1 MLKNIR
7 STQQAS
13 SPNKPSYKIQFIGL
27 TIGLILFITIL
38 NGFFI
43 DHSAALQ
50 KNKKIYADNENGVY
64 QVSYKAEDL
73 NSETISFQDEFQKL
87 SGVAK
92 IVILT
97 IHAPWAFKNTEKD
110 N

>member
-1 MLKNIR
+1 MLKKIR
-7 STQQAS
+7 STQRAL
-13 SPNKPSYKIQFIGL
+13 SPNRPSYKLQVIGL
-27 TIGLILFITIL
+27 IIGLILFTTIL

-43 DHSAALQ
+43 TNSAALQ
-50 KNKKIYADNENGVY
+50 KNKIIYADNEKEVY